1 MVVGEGGVAVQGVVA
16 GAAGQGIGA
25 ALALQEIVT
34 GAAVEDVVAAT
45 TEQRVV
51 AGQADQGVVAAD
63 AVERVVVGG
72 AGQGVVGGAA
82 TKIVLEVL
90 NRAVAEELDLL
101 DAGQRIDAVVAVAA
115 VDIGDGDRAGA
126 PAADRIAFGDAAE
139 YGDVELV
146 VGEGGVAVQGVV
158 AGAAGQGIGAALA
171 LQEIVTGAAVEDV
184 VAATT
189 EQRVVAGQA
198 DQGVVAADA
207 VERVVVGGA
216 GQGVVGGAATKIVL
230 EVLNRAVAEELDLL
244 DAGQRIDAVVA
255 VAAVDIGDGDRA
267 GAPAADRIALGD
279 AAEYGDVELVVGES
293 GVALEG
299 VVAGAAL
306 QRIGAAFALQEIVA
320 GAAVEDVVAGAAE
333 QRVVAG

>member
-1 MVVGEGGVAVQGVVA
+1 MVVGEGGVALKGVIT
-16 GAAGQGIGA
+16 GAAGQRVGA
-25 ALALQEIVT
+25 ALALQEIIA
-34 GAAVEDVVAAT
+34 GAAVEKIVACAA
-45 TEQRVV
+45 EQRVV
-51 AGQADQGVVAAD
+51 AGQADEGVVAAV
-63 AVERVVVGG
+63 AVER
-72 AGQGVVGGAA
+72 
-82 TKIVLEVL
+82 I
-90 NRAVAEELDLL
+90 AV
-101 DAGQRIDAVVAVAA
+101 
-115 VDIGDGDRAGA
+115 
-126 PAADRIAFGDAAE
+126 F
-139 YGDVELV
+139 
-146 VGEGGVAVQGVV
+146 
-158 AGAAGQGIGAALA
+158 
-171 LQEIVTGAAVEDV
+171 
-184 VAATT
+184 
-189 EQRVVAGQA
+189 
-198 DQGVVAADA
+198 
-207 VERVVVGGA
+207 GA